1 MLSLVCRHG
10 EIVAE
15 LREAGGVL
23 LLMNSRWMLRGYGTF
38 ASAEAF
44 RATRA
49 EDSWSDVLI
58 SVRRL
63 D

>member
-1 MLSLVCRHG
+1 MLSLACRHG

-38 ASAEAF
+38 ASAEVY
-44 RATRA
+44 RAPRV
-49 EDSWSDVLI
+49 EDLWSDVLI
-58 SVRRL
+58 FRQS
-63 D
+63 DI